1 MFSKSTFYA
10 ENVISI
16 SEILSNVELKASVC
30 HFFYLIWTKESIQL
44 TGLPGKSNV
53 IRIPH

>member
-30 HFFYLIWTKESIQL
+30 HFFYLIWTKESVQL
-44 TGLPGKSNV
+44 KKVVQEKSNV
-53 IRIPH
+53 IRIP